1 MEWDT
6 REASILKICLKRIL
20 YSKTF
25 LAMKNKWWLPKLTVL
40 EKLTFQC
47 NNFWYVKNKLSL
59 AISYCSVRTK
69 ILIWIMSNNVRTN
82 SFLVDLQNGA
92 EVKQRIQ
99 SDKVKTCLSNIFSKF
114 KKWCQK
120 IVIPRS
126 MNSEKVGGW
135 HRWGEGDSANARTA
149 FLTAV
154 YKSIIF
160 NCKVRYHAIWNTFDY
175 SKYSSNSQIRG
186 VRYSDPLWYVEETP
200 SHVIGYRQRK
210 LVYEEDKR
218 SREIPDGNHY
228 CRISNVI
235 LFTVKILTVYCHI
248 ENDNLETLFICIQ

>member
-1 MEWDT
+1 MIHTVWPIDGQPVGCWFDDPWLSTIQTIKKGITENWKFQCNTSMEWDT

-120 IVIPRS
+120 MVIPRS

-135 HRWGEGDSANARTA
+135 HRWRGWLGKRTNCI
-149 FLTAV
+149 FDR
-154 YKSIIF
+154 SIQEYYF
-160 NCKVRYHAIWNTFDY
+160 
-175 SKYSSNSQIRG
+175 
-186 VRYSDPLWYVEETP
+186 
-200 SHVIGYRQRK
+200 
-210 LVYEEDKR
+210 
-218 SREIPDGNHY
+218 
-228 CRISNVI
+228 
-235 LFTVKILTVYCHI
+235 
-248 ENDNLETLFICIQ
+248 